1 MSATYSSASE
11 DTSAPDIR
19 AAERLQK
26 AYSDIRSQLSRVI
39 VGQDQ
44 VIEELLIALFS
55 RGHCLLEGVP
65 GLAKTLMIS
74 TLAQCLS
81 LSFARIQ
88 FTPDLMPSDITGTEI
103 IQENRETGHREF
115 KFLQGPLFSQV
126 ILADEINRTPPK
138 TQAALLEAMQE
149 RTVTVG
155 RVRHKLENPF
165 FVLATQNPIE
175 QEGTYPLPEAQQDRF
190 MFKVYVKYP
199 KFDEEFEIARRTT
212 SAETVSLSPV
222 LSGEDI
228 LELQKLVRR
237 VPTSDHAIR
246 YALALVRQ
254 TRINEPGTPQFIK
267 DWLSWG
273 AGPRAVQNLLL
284 GAKARALLTGRVHVS
299 TEDIKALAL
308 PVLRHRILTSFTA
321 VSEGIGPDDV
331 IARLLAETPEKE
343 GELDR
348 DPRFQKMFVS

>member
-1 MSATYSSASE
+1 MSTPE
-11 DTSAPDIR
+11 TLAPDM
-19 AAERLQK
+19 ASAERLQK
-26 AYSDIRSQLSRVI
+26 AYKSIRDQLSRVI

-74 TLAQCLS
+74 TLSQCLS
-81 LSFARIQ
+81 LSFSRIQ

-103 IQENRETGHREF
+103 IQENRDTGFREF

-190 MFKVYVKYP
+190 MFKVFVKYP

-212 SAETVSLSPV
+212 SAEMATISPV
-222 LSGEDI
+222 LSGQDI
-228 LELQKLVRR
+228 LELQNLVRR

-254 TRINEPGTPQFIK
+254 TRIGEPGTPQFIK

-284 GAKARALLTGRVHVS
+284 GAKARALLSGRVHVI
-299 TEDIKALAL
+299 TEDIKSLAL

-321 VSEGIGPDDV
+321 VSEGVGPDDV
-331 IARLLAETPEKE
+331 ITRLLAETPEKE

-348 DPRFQKMFVS
+348 DPRFQKMFVA